1 MKNENMLKQLE
12 LEHKQ
17 LVHATRL
24 PDSILTI
31 PGRNSYKHF
40 DLAFARDLIGKDQ
53 PWGADDAFDPKN
65 RVISDVFMGSDE
77 GKKLFY
83 ASENDLLRKARETA
97 ADQDH
102 QGPFGICESVFPVRV
117 RGNVIHLIRTGKYR
131 TTAFNEKDLQELCFL
146 CNVPMTTVRQ
156 AVAGLPIYTPE
167 QADDLKRT
175 HARLR
180 DGIKLALREHMRL
193 MEVTAQQLHQE
204 RLSSLGSLSEGMAHH
219 FNDILSVILAYS
231 SMLIDR
237 AEVKSGELDMLRK
250 ISESAQRGRRFTRE
264 ILSLSDSFAEEE
276 AVITSLH
283 DRLQGSITLI
293 QSRFKS
299 GIVFDVHFNA
309 ANDRITAPPGIIH
322 HLAFNAISSAA
333 ESITGNGRLSITT
346 ENADL
351 EDAGRKIPGIRVL
364 IKDTAGTAAPRNQMV
379 TTPEAETESESA
391 PKIASLLGMV
401 ASLDGHAETRTEADG
416 STILEIA
423 LPVVTTADE
432 AAPQKKI
439 RKRLAPSRIW
449 VADDE
454 AVVCEMCRRVL
465 TEEQHAVV
473 EFGSGEEF
481 MNKYSSATEPPE
493 LVIYDFGMPD
503 HNGLEMCKWLR
514 DQGHRTPVI
523 FITGYNP
530 EHPEIKKALKMR
542 KTFLLQKPFSYR
554 DMADLVTI
562 ALGETLIE
570 EIPATE
576 KPDAYNK

>member
-1 MKNENMLKQLE
+1 MKHENPLKKLE

-17 LVHATRL
+17 LVQSTRL

-31 PGRNSYKHF
+31 EARNSYKHF

-53 PWGADDAFDPKN
+53 PWGGDDAFDPKN
-65 RVISDVFMGSDE
+65 RIVNDVLMGSDE
-77 GKKLFY
+77 GKKLYY
-83 ASENDLLRKARETA
+83 ASENDLLRKVRESA
-97 ADQDH
+97 ADQEH

-117 RGNVIHLIRTGKYR
+117 RGNVIHLVRTGKYR
-131 TTAFNEKDLQELCFL
+131 TTAFAEKDLKEICFV

-167 QADDLKRT
+167 QVDDLKRT

-219 FNDILSVILAYS
+219 FNDILSIILAYS

-237 AEVKSGELDMLRK
+237 AELKSSETEMLRK
-250 ISESAQRGRRFTRE
+250 ISEAAQRGRRFTRE
-264 ILSLSDSFAEEE
+264 ILSLSDTFAEEE
-276 AVITSLH
+276 AVATSLH

-299 GIVFDVHFNA
+299 GVTFDVHFDA
-309 ANDRITAPPGIIH
+309 KNDRITAPPGVIH
-322 HLAFNAISSAA
+322 HLAFNAISSAV
-333 ESITGNGRLSITT
+333 ESISGPGKLVITT
-346 ENADL
+346 ANVDTDDE
-351 EDAGRKIPGIRVL
+351 GRKVPGVRVS
-364 IKDTAGTAAPRNQMV
+364 IKDLAGNTALLGQVPADQVADDQ
-379 TTPEAETESESA
+379 EAG
-391 PKIASLLGMV
+391 PKMASLLGMV
-401 ASLDGHAETRTEADG
+401 ASLDGTAATRNEADG
-416 STILEIA
+416 STVLEIT
-423 LPVVTTADE
+423 LPVITTADAE
-432 AAPQKKI
+432 APQKKI

-454 AVVCEMCRRVL
+454 PVVCEMCRRVL
-465 TEEQHAVV
+465 TEEQHSVV
-473 EFGSGEEF
+473 EIGSGEEF
-481 MNKYSSATEPPE
+481 MKKYAEAAEPPE

-503 HNGLEMCKWLR
+503 QNGLEMCKWLR
-514 DQGHRTPVI
+514 DHGHRTPVI

-530 EHPEIKKALKMR
+530 DHPEIKKALKMR

-570 EIPATE
+570 EPAASD
-576 KPDAYNK
+576 KPDAHKK